1 MFWESFSVGSVS
13 RRFQQEIVS
22 RNLLQRADINFAKPQ
37 EKSYF
42 RNRKFGFVP
51 FVSTLRNLERVR
63 VATGHFTIY
72 SFLEG
77 KVKIL
82 AKVGRQR
89 FVAYGWRPL
98 GGCRA
103 PPKKSFFKKIGVN
116 FFSLTS
122 SDVGWGSDKS
132 VTCFTLSVPLILSV
146 SQSGEIH
153 WR

>member
-1 MFWESFSVGSVS
+1 MRKFFRGKRFSAVS
-13 RRFQQEIVS
+13 TRNCFTEFAAARRHKFCQTT
-22 RNLLQRADINFAKPQ
+22 RK
-37 EKSYF
+37 KSYF

-153 WR
+153 

>member
-1 MFWESFSVGSVS
+1 MHIGHSKSKVDVFSGVMQMSKGYILLLSKMKCFESFSVGSVS

-42 RNRKFGFVP
+42 RNHKFGFVP

-98 GGCRA
+98 GGCKA
-103 PPKKSFFKKIGVN
+103 PSKK
-116 FFSLTS
+116 
-122 SDVGWGSDKS
+122 
-132 VTCFTLSVPLILSV
+132 
-146 SQSGEIH
+146 
-153 WR
+153 